1 MADIIGNDRSP
12 QHANIVFGAHHVL
25 LKFEFLYPHFRP
37 TIILSEVMGDFMQ
50 WNYDQAQVFDPWA
63 SLYSYPPDSHAVHEL
78 SSDAEARLKRSPV
91 ADTAV
96 VETCSYSRGPGGHP
110 NRTTDI
116 QADKENIVPRFRD
129 TSTDPSS
136 NIESDFVSSL
146 SGSPKISSH
155 SHNYCVELQQQ
166 NTELKGALCSQ
177 RQQISELRLQVS
189 SLQREV
195 ATTSASYERLVSR
208 VIPSH
213 NSLTRPLSFQPFF
226 RILKFARAANS
237 HLPTY
242 RREHYIGQFYWTEES
257 FEKER
262 QGFSNLTVLR
272 DEYSGPLSFLVGEDG
287 VVVSTRRQQQFF
299 RFGRLLYNTLLRYE
313 MAPGDWH
320 DIDVYALEWFCLAIH
335 VKYAEFRLCEDHW
348 KAEAFGAV
356 HYAKWCQ
363 PSRAALRSSFSE
375 SETVRAQEAQETEI
389 SAPFRAEETQLS
401 QCILDSNIEVRERKD
416 VAVQVTRSSG
426 FATAGI
432 VRDTPV
438 GAVSGEAWAGN
449 TGLVSDFSPV
459 LEEKEDLD
467 DFVGLATPSPSA
479 NGWFAFTVS
488 NANQPHV
495 HGEDPPNFFE
505 LKAEEQSRVAATS
518 KLVKEKRQQLVVLK
532 KGTAYK
538 AKPRGKEKKQW
549 HVQTRRDL
557 DDIISSCL
565 DDFERDKARQNNA
578 KRRATAK
585 RRQAKKLQQAAS
597 SLEMNEQGEREVW
610 EQRSDIRQRLDS
622 LVKYADHVERAHRKE
637 ERVLLVR
644 QFSEESSA
652 SRAES
657 STKSD
662 PHAEPVEGPHA
673 RKLRLSRMLPD
684 FDSYHALVMG
694 QRLKEFRKKKAE
706 AAQEIKEEKEARVR
720 EKREREARE
729 RLAHMEAVIRQ
740 RRAAK
745 SWDAQEQPSAKQQRE
760 AERKLERESGTV
772 PSKAVGV
779 LPGAQSM
786 APKSRPGAS
795 AKLRTQQKWE
805 RTSVVDLQP
814 TSTDER
820 YEAGGASHKPS
831 QGAIETTTKYRPSTF
846 AGRPKPTVPTQSVE
860 QTDTQAEPRTTPK
873 YRPGMFGPRSTPTVP
888 AQSIEQT
895 DTQAEARTKAQI
907 EFQARMKARLEAQ
920 AIAAAKRR
928 RELEHTTAYEDT
940 RKQGLRMEAGQSAPP
955 SVLTGKNE
963 EIPRRTD
970 AIPTVPGTTAPLR
983 TPGAYT
989 QSTPLPTPDPAIH
1002 KHVSGW
1008 RPRSTAMPRGEDPAP
1023 RSGTQD
1029 PMRDSSAAFTHLE
1042 KSPRTS
1048 LPNASPRVGMQT
1060 PKSVGNTANS
1070 ARQPGADDPRSNR
1083 FPPATRAREHGLAV
1097 NSPLPKPTVVKD
1109 TVEAALRQSESRFVS
1124 SNRLTPSHD
1133 VWRPRKAAM
1142 KD

>member
-1 MADIIGNDRSP
+1 
-12 QHANIVFGAHHVL
+12 
-25 LKFEFLYPHFRP
+25 
-37 TIILSEVMGDFMQ
+37 MGDFVQ

-63 SLYSYPPDSHAVHEL
+63 SLYSFPPNSHAVHEL

-91 ADTAV
+91 ANTGV
-96 VETCSYSRGPGGHP
+96 VETCSYSRGPG
-110 NRTTDI
+110 
-116 QADKENIVPRFRD
+116 ENIVPRFRD

-155 SHNYCVELQQQ
+155 SHNYCEL
-166 NTELKGALCSQ
+166 EGG
-177 RQQISELRLQVS
+177 IDLRLQVS

-195 ATTSASYERLVSR
+195 ATTSASYERLFSR
-208 VIPSH
+208 
-213 NSLTRPLSFQPFF
+213 
-226 RILKFARAANS
+226 
-237 HLPTY
+237 TY

-272 DEYSGPLSFLVGEDG
+272 DEYSGEDG
-287 VVVSTRRQQQFF
+287 IVVSTRRQQQFF
-299 RFGRLLYNTLLRYE
+299 RFGTLTLQHS
-313 MAPGDWH
+313 AK
-320 DIDVYALEWFCLAIH
+320 WFCLAIR

-348 KAEAFGAV
+348 KAEAFGAI

-389 SAPFRAEETQLS
+389 SAPFRTEETRLS
-401 QCILDSNIEVRERKD
+401 QRILDSNIEVRERRD
-416 VAVQVTRSSG
+416 VAAFPLR
-426 FATAGI
+426 GI

-438 GAVSGEAWAGN
+438 GN
-449 TGLVSDFSPV
+449 TGLVSDFPPV

-467 DFVGLATPSPSA
+467 DFVGLATLFPVGKWLVCVHSRL
-479 NGWFAFTVS
+479 TRIR
-488 NANQPHV
+488 PHV
-495 HGEDPPNFFE
+495 HGEDPPRAIAG
-505 LKAEEQSRVAATS
+505 LQQPS

-565 DDFERDKARQNNA
+565 DDFERDKARQNNGTVP

-597 SLEMNEQGEREVW
+597 KVW

-644 QFSEESSA
+644 QFSEDYE
-652 SRAES
+652 
-657 STKSD
+657 
-662 PHAEPVEGPHA
+662 
-673 RKLRLSRMLPD
+673 LSRMLPD

-694 QRLKEFRKKKAE
+694 QRVKEFRKKKAE
-706 AAQEIKEEKEARVR
+706 AAQKIKEEKEARVR

-745 SWDAQEQPSAKQQRE
+745 SWGAEEQPSAKQQRE

-786 APKSRPGAS
+786 APKSRPGA
-795 AKLRTQQKWE
+795 
-805 RTSVVDLQP
+805 TSVVDLQP

-820 YEAGGASHKPS
+820 YEAGARSPG
-831 QGAIETTTKYRPSTF
+831 G
-846 AGRPKPTVPTQSVE
+846 PKPTVPTQSVE
-860 QTDTQAEPRTTPK
+860 QADAQAEPRTTPK

-970 AIPTVPGTTAPLR
+970 AIPTVPGTTGPLR
-983 TPGAYT
+983 IPGAYS

-1008 RPRSTAMPRGEDPAP
+1008 RPRSTAMSRGGDPAP

-1048 LPNASPRVGMQT
+1048 LPTASPRVGMQT
-1060 PKSVGNTANS
+1060 PTAKSVGNTANS
-1070 ARQPGADDPRSNR
+1070 ARQPGADDPRTNR

-1097 NSPLPKPTVVKD
+1097 NSPLPMPTVVKD
-1109 TVEAALRQSESRFVS
+1109 TVEATLRQSESRFVS
-1124 SNRLTPSHD
+1124 SNHLTPSHE
-1133 VWRPRKAAM
+1133 VWRPRKAAV
-1142 KD
+1142 KN